1 MLFFARRRLPP
12 KTFARNYRYVQ
23 TGVCLSG
30 THLNNSFVQLQGNLF
45 RALKEFKRDKIS
57 RQNARLSLA
66 NSVYDNPSLPRRKLM
81 LSVGGNNYRPPLE
94 RSKSAPKLMA
104 IEEVED
110 DDEED
115 DEEQHKTSRQRYILV
130 GSVGRRSW
138 LNRNSV
144 SVNETPENGEDDAL
158 AICGSSVQE
167 GHEIDES
174 VQENSFK
181 LTPCISRY
189 EEEEEEDDEVAERR
203 LHFDCDK
210 EAEGLEGEIMSYFEK
225 KLNEKSGDRKLRN
238 VECLLDNDD
247 IISQLIR
254 SQPPPSASTLT
265 SSANL
270 GILTPVAASESDEPE
285 SMRYQIEEL
294 ESDVDSDHPRMSPVE
309 SDDSTGSRRH
319 YPGKGIQLAPPF
331 SEDLKHKLYP
341 HNNNATDSDSDVS
354 DESGFIEYQDHKY
367 PINTDINKAD
377 NSILV

>member
-1 MLFFARRRLPP
+1 MAG
-12 KTFARNYRYVQ
+12 TQVNY
-23 TGVCLSG
+23 G
-30 THLNNSFVQLQGNLF
+30 FVQLQGNLF

-66 NSVYDNPSLPRRKLM
+66 NCVYDNPSLPRRKLM

-115 DEEQHKTSRQRYILV
+115 DEEQPETSRQRYILV

-144 SVNETPENGEDDAL
+144 SVNETPEIGTDNAL
-158 AICGSSVQE
+158 ATSGPSTVQQE
-167 GHEIDES
+167 GHEIDET

-189 EEEEEEDDEVAERR
+189 EEEEEDEEAERR
-203 LHFDCDK
+203 LHLDCDK

-225 KLNEKSGDRKLRN
+225 KLNERSGSLSRMDAGDRKFRN
-238 VECLLDNDD
+238 VDCLLDNED

-254 SQPPPSASTLT
+254 SQPPPSASTFT
-265 SSANL
+265 SPANL

-285 SMRYQIEEL
+285 SLRYQIDDL
-294 ESDVDSDHPRMSPVE
+294 ESDVDSDHPRMSPSSIE
-309 SDDSTGSRRH
+309 SDDSTGSRRQ

-331 SEDLKHKLYP
+331 SEDLNHAKLYP
-341 HNNNATDSDSDVS
+341 HNAADSDSDVS